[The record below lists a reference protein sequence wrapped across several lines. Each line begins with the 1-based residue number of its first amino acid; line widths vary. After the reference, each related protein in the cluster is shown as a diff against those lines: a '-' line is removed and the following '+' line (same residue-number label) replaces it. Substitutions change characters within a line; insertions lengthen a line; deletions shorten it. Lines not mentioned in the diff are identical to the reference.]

1 MGCNL
6 VQFRTA
12 DSKAF
17 TAARDAWAQVPEFRG
32 TLGNTLLTLS
42 CLETRILHLPDG
54 QSGQSL
60 GRAPGDK
67 ELAQITVWK
76 LDRGK
81 ITNKSIKE
89 TEGSLIYT
97 FNNSP
102 TKVEEICYVSK
113 DTYSKEH
120 SYTLKLGRDSG
131 GTGSLCSTEAQGIP
145 ESPEDTEG
153 RTSILVEDG
162 VTETWIGKLLAE
174 SDRVRLVMRAKLET
188 WAAPSH
194 SVLRTFIG
202 SSIIPFA
209 IIGTLGRGDARSKDQ
224 SQRYCKAT
232 ESLLGQRPQRERIG
246 WSKRRTSQQGT
257 GGSSNPCG
265 WQ

>member
-1 MGCNL
+1 MFIENLRCNRYCAWGFIYIL
-6 VQFRTA
+6 THLITTHKTKYVYYRY
-12 DSKAF
+12 F
-17 TAARDAWAQVPEFRG
+17 T
-32 TLGNTLLTLS
+32 
-42 CLETRILHLPDG
+42 
-54 QSGQSL
+54 
-60 GRAPGDK
+60 
-67 ELAQITVWK
+67 
-76 LDRGK
+76 
-81 ITNKSIKE
+81 
-89 TEGSLIYT
+89 
-97 FNNSP
+97 
-102 TKVEEICYVSK
+102 
-113 DTYSKEH
+113 
-120 SYTLKLGRDSG
+120 
-131 GTGSLCSTEAQGIP
+131 
-145 ESPEDTEG
+145 
-153 RTSILVEDG
+153 DG